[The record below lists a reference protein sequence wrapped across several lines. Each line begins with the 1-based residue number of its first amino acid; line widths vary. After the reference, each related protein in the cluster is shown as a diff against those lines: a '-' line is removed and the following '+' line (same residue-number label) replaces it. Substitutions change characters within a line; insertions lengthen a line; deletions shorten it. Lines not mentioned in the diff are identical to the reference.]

1 MITIWN
7 TTKLKEKL
15 MNKSLSEGQ
24 AFVYFFATLIYDYIG
39 FTFGYLGLNGQEPNA
54 WVKINIYGALAL
66 TFFGVLY
73 IFWCNGATK
82 GEQFFHRYF
91 SLSVVVGIKFAILM
105 LGLPILVDF
114 ATNGKAYDM
123 FPWLG
128 SAMFICLNIL
138 MFAFIGRHIKSVATA
153 T

>member
-7 TTKLKEKL
+7 TTKLKAKL
-15 MNKSLSEGQ
+15 MNKSLSEGH
-24 AFVYFFATLIYDYIG
+24 AFIYFFATLIYDYIG
-39 FTFGYLGLNGQEPNA
+39 FTFGYLSLNGQEPNT
-54 WVKINIYGALAL
+54 WVKLNIYGALGL

-73 IFWCNGATK
+73 VFWCNGATK
-82 GEQFFHRYF
+82 GEQFFNRYF

-105 LGLPILVDF
+105 IGLPILVDM
-114 ATNGKAYDM
+114 ATNGEAYNG

-138 MFAFIGRHIKSVATA
+138 MFVFIGKHIRSVAQA
-153 T
+153 V

>member
-15 MNKSLSEGQ
+15 NNKSLSEGH
-24 AFVYFFATLIYDYIG
+24 AFIYFFATLIYDYIG
-39 FTFGYLGLNGQEPNA
+39 FTFGYLGLNGQEPNV
-54 WVKINIYGALAL
+54 WVKTNVVGALAL

-105 LGLPILVDF
+105 LGLPYLVDL
-114 ATNGKAYDM
+114 ATGGEAYNM

-138 MFAFIGRHIKSVATA
+138 MFIFIGKHIKSVAYT

>member
-15 MNKSLSEGQ
+15 MNKSLTEGH
-24 AFVYFFATLIYDYIG
+24 AFAYFFAILIYDYIG
-39 FTFGYLGLNGQEPNA
+39 FTFGYMGLNGQEPNV
-54 WVKINIYGALAL
+54 WIKTNIYAALAL

-73 IFWCNGATK
+73 VFWCNGATK
-82 GEQFFHRYF
+82 GEQFFNRYF

-105 LGLPILVDF
+105 LGLPILVDL
-114 ATNGKAYDM
+114 ATSGEAYNM

-138 MFAFIGRHIKSVATA
+138 MFVFIGKHIKSVAYA